1 MVKVYEKC
9 SRKSV
14 VKCRI
19 CVKVYQKSVV
29 KRSEC
34 TKECRKSSES
44 WSLAKNLGKCSQV
57 DGLPLGEIPGN

>member
-9 SRKSV
+9 TQKSV

-34 TKECRKSSES
+34 TKKCRKSSES
-44 WSLAKNLGKCSQV
+44 WSLAKKSRKV
-57 DGLPLGEIPGN
+57 

>member
-34 TKECRKSSES
+34 TKSVG
-44 WSLAKNLGKCSQV
+44 SLAKVGH
-57 DGLPLGEIPGN
+57 

>member
-44 WSLAKNLGKCSQV
+44 WSLAKKSRKV
-57 DGLPLGEIPGN
+57 